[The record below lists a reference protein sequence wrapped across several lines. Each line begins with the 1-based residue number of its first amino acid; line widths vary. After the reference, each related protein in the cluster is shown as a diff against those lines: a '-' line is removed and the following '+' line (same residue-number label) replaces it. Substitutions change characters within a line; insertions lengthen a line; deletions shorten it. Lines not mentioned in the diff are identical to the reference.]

1 MKKFVVV
8 LLITVLVLGGIFVYG
23 GDRVGEDGTSSLKPT
38 EIVSVV
44 EEVE

>member
-8 LLITVLVLGGIFVYG
+8 LLITVLVLGGIFVYE
-23 GDRVGEDGTSSLKPT
+23 GDDDEIDRTNGLEPT
-38 EIVSVV
+38 EIVNVV

>member
-8 LLITVLVLGGIFVYG
+8 LLITVLVLGGIFVFG
-23 GDRVGEDGTSSLKPT
+23 GDNDGIDGTNGIEPP
-38 EIVSVV
+38 EIVGVV

>member
-23 GDRVGEDGTSSLKPT
+23 GDNEGTNGTNGIEPP
-38 EIVSVV
+38 EIVNVV

>member
-1 MKKFVVV
+1 MKKFVVA
-8 LLITVLVLGGIFVYG
+8 LLITVLMLGSIFVYG
-23 GDRVGEDGTSSLKPT
+23 GDNEGENATSGLKPT

>member
-1 MKKFVVV
+1 MKEFFVV
-8 LLITVLVLGGIFVYG
+8 LLITVLVLGGIFVFG
-23 GDRVGEDGTSSLKPT
+23 GDRVGENGTSGIEPT

>member
-8 LLITVLVLGGIFVYG
+8 LLISVLVLGGIFVFG
-23 GDRVGEDGTSSLKPT
+23 GADGGENGTSSIEPP